1 MSLADLSSKLYTIKS
16 RKNVNFSTAFA
27 SMIREDLAMRYSV
40 FNIVKAISGSELLAQ
55 AAEAKFG
62 FKTPLQ
68 RGEETKNKQK
78 ADRENKFK
86 QYTASSLVTLNNKI
100 NTLSALTQ
108 RNTTLIENLYNDL
121 GSFRHQKKF
130 TKRDLNS
137 GVVKIPLRSRT
148 VKFQIDEIK
157 AELDALQLITIGAK
171 RSKMIKSKAKSG
183 SGFNPLAAAAAAG
196 GVGGGAAAAAAA
208 AGGGVTTD
216 TPTPGTPT
224 PEKESDTEGM
234 ITSALNA
241 VTTYLFGKSLYD
253 WWKKR
258 KAVKAAASAVSTV
271 STNLVNKLPPGVKA
285 RGLGVV
291 DEKTGRFLSKED
303 VARKQLLTESSRT
316 ATASKAPGLI
326 SRGLSFA
333 GRLLGTPMN
342 IATGGFIMYDLL
354 TGRTAGKIVANYNMV
369 AKHFGME
376 FIKGPGG
383 TTIGY
388 KIDGVEY
395 TPNTLPQEYKNIL
408 AAIGPDK
415 RAAASAQAIIAA
427 DEMTYRMLE
436 TPQGRKLVLPPPP
449 TEVTD
454 PLIRAAIAG
463 RVALSVPEPEMVSP
477 GALQV
482 SAPAKFDTKVKQQK
496 PAAAATAPAPAPSPS
511 PAASPAPVSVSGI
524 PIDFASFAKRIGI
537 LESSNNY
544 TAVNSLGYLGK
555 YQFGALALQD
565 MGLVKEGTSLKG
577 LDNPANWTIEG
588 GKQAFLNDPELQE
601 KTFIRYTTMNFRTLQ
616 RIGVLTAQ
624 SPPDQVAGFLAASHL
639 VGPGGAKD
647 LMKGNVSADAY
658 GTKSSKYYVEGVETQ
673 RTYLA
678 AITPPPKLDYATGA
692 SVSTP
697 PPPMVASTTQPSTS
711 TIQAEVVANAALAAN
726 KIVQDTVVALTGKV
740 ADLDKQSQLDRDF
753 PSVRNA
759 AMA

>member
-27 SMIREDLAMRYSV
+27 SMVREDLAMRYSV

-55 AAEAKFG
+55 VAEAKYG
-62 FKTPLQ
+62 FKTPMQREEEAREKRKTLQ
-68 RGEETKNKQK
+68 EQRF
-78 ADRENKFK
+78 RKF
-86 QYTASSLVTLNNKI
+86 TTNSLVTLNNKI

-137 GVVKIPLRSRT
+137 GAVKVPLKSRT

-157 AELDALQLITIGAK
+157 AELDALQMITIGPK
-171 RSKMIKSKAKSG
+171 KSRIIKNKAKSG
-183 SGFNPLAAAAAAG
+183 SRISSMPAMAAG
-196 GVGGGAAAAAAA
+196 GIAGVAGGAL
-208 AGGGVTTD
+208 AGGQPS
-216 TPTPGTPT
+216 PTPDKPEPTT
-224 PEKESDTEGM
+224 PEKTDMNMLT
-234 ITSALNA
+234 TAVNA

-253 WWKKR
+253 WWKNR
-258 KAVKAAASAVSTV
+258 KATTAAPTAATRA
-271 STNLVNKLPPGVKA
+271 LPPGLKA

-291 DEKTGRFLSKED
+291 DTKTGRFVSRED
-303 VARKQLLTESSRT
+303 VERKRLLAESSRT
-316 ATASKAPGLI
+316 ATATKAPGLL
-326 SRGLSFA
+326 SRTLNIA

-395 TPNTLPQEYKNIL
+395 TTDTLPQEYKNIL

-463 RVALSVPEPEMVSP
+463 RVALNVPEPEMISP
-477 GALQV
+477 GAPQV
-482 SAPAKFDTKVKQQK
+482 SAPAKFKTKSA
-496 PAAAATAPAPAPSPS
+496 PSPAPAS
-511 PAASPAPVSVSGI
+511 APVSVSGI
-524 PIDFASFAKRIGI
+524 PIDFASFAKRIGM

-565 MGLVKEGTSLKG
+565 MGLVKKGTSLKG

-588 GKQAFLNDPELQE
+588 GKQAFLNNPELQE
-601 KTFIRYTTMNFRTLQ
+601 RTFIRYTTMNFRTLQ
-616 RIGVLTAQ
+616 RIGVLTAE

-639 VGPGGAKD
+639 LGPGGARD
-647 LMKGNVSADAY
+647 LMKGKVSTDAY

-697 PPPMVASTTQPSTS
+697 PPPMVASTSQPSTS
-711 TIQAEVVANAALAAN
+711 TTQAEVVANAALAAN
-726 KIVQDTVVALTGKV
+726 KVVQDTVVALSGKV

>member
-27 SMIREDLAMRYSV
+27 SMVREDLAMRYSV

-55 AAEAKFG
+55 AAEAKYG
-62 FKTPLQ
+62 FKTPIQREEDAREKRKTLQ
-68 RGEETKNKQK
+68 EQRFRKFT
-78 ADRENKFK
+78 AD
-86 QYTASSLVTLNNKI
+86 SLVTLNNKI

-121 GSFRHQKKF
+121 GSFRYQKKF

-137 GVVKIPLRSRT
+137 GAVKVPLKSRT

-157 AELDALQLITIGAK
+157 AELDALQMITIGPK
-171 RSKMIKSKAKSG
+171 KSRIIKNKAKSG
-183 SGFNPLAAAAAAG
+183 SRIGSMPAMAAG
-196 GVGGGAAAAAAA
+196 GMAGGAL
-208 AGGGVTTD
+208 AGEQPS
-216 TPTPGTPT
+216 PTPDQPEPPT
-224 PEKESDTEGM
+224 PEKSNMNMLTTAVD
-234 ITSALNA
+234 A

-253 WWKKR
+253 WWKNR
-258 KAVKAAASAVSTV
+258 KATTAAPTAATRA
-271 STNLVNKLPPGVKA
+271 LPPGLKA

-291 DEKTGRFLSKED
+291 DTKTGRFVSRED
-303 VARKQLLTESSRT
+303 VARKQLLAESSRATT
-316 ATASKAPGLI
+316 ATKAPGLL
-326 SRGLSFA
+326 SRTLNIA

-354 TGRTAGKIVANYNMV
+354 TGRTAGKIIANYNMV

-388 KIDGVEY
+388 RIDGVEY
-395 TPNTLPQEYKNIL
+395 TPDTLPQEYKNIL

-463 RVALSVPEPEMVSP
+463 RVALNVPEPEMISP
-477 GALQV
+477 GAPQV

-496 PAAAATAPAPAPSPS
+496 SAAAATAPAPSPS

-524 PIDFASFAKRIGI
+524 PIDFASFAKRIGM

-565 MGLVKEGTSLKG
+565 MGLVKKGTSLKG

-588 GKQAFLNDPELQE
+588 GKQAFLNNPELQE

-616 RIGVLTAQ
+616 RIGVLTAE

-639 VGPGGAKD
+639 LGPGGARD
-647 LMKGNVSADAY
+647 LMKGKVSTDAY

-697 PPPMVASTTQPSTS
+697 PPPMVASTSQPSTS
-711 TIQAEVVANAALAAN
+711 TTQAEVVANAALAAN
-726 KIVQDTVVALTGKV
+726 KIVQDTVVSLSGKV

>member
-1 MSLADLSSKLYTIKS
+1 
-16 RKNVNFSTAFA
+16 
-27 SMIREDLAMRYSV
+27 
-40 FNIVKAISGSELLAQ
+40 
-55 AAEAKFG
+55 
-62 FKTPLQ
+62 
-68 RGEETKNKQK
+68 
-78 ADRENKFK
+78 
-86 QYTASSLVTLNNKI
+86 
-100 NTLSALTQ
+100 
-108 RNTTLIENLYNDL
+108 
-121 GSFRHQKKF
+121 
-130 TKRDLNS
+130 
-137 GVVKIPLRSRT
+137 
-148 VKFQIDEIK
+148 
-157 AELDALQLITIGAK
+157 
-171 RSKMIKSKAKSG
+171 
-183 SGFNPLAAAAAAG
+183 
-196 GVGGGAAAAAAA
+196 
-208 AGGGVTTD
+208 
-216 TPTPGTPT
+216 
-224 PEKESDTEGM
+224 
-234 ITSALNA
+234 
-241 VTTYLFGKSLYD
+241 
-253 WWKKR
+253 
-258 KAVKAAASAVSTV
+258 
-271 STNLVNKLPPGVKA
+271 
-285 RGLGVV
+285 
-291 DEKTGRFLSKED
+291 
-303 VARKQLLTESSRT
+303 
-316 ATASKAPGLI
+316 
-326 SRGLSFA
+326 
-333 GRLLGTPMN
+333 MN

-395 TPNTLPQEYKNIL
+395 TTDTLPQEYKNIL

-463 RVALSVPEPEMVSP
+463 RVALNVPEPEMISP
-477 GALQV
+477 GAPQV
-482 SAPAKFDTKVKQQK
+482 SAPAKFKTKSA
-496 PAAAATAPAPAPSPS
+496 PSPAPAS
-511 PAASPAPVSVSGI
+511 APVSVSGI
-524 PIDFASFAKRIGI
+524 PIDFASFAKRIGM

-565 MGLVKEGTSLKG
+565 MGLVKKGTSLKG

-588 GKQAFLNDPELQE
+588 GKQAFLNNPELQE
-601 KTFIRYTTMNFRTLQ
+601 RTFIRYTTMNFRTLQ
-616 RIGVLTAQ
+616 RIGVLTAE

-639 VGPGGAKD
+639 LGPGGARD
-647 LMKGNVSADAY
+647 LMKGKVSTDAY

-697 PPPMVASTTQPSTS
+697 PPPMVASTSQPSTS
-711 TIQAEVVANAALAAN
+711 TTQAEVVANAALAAN
-726 KIVQDTVVALTGKV
+726 KVVQDTVVALSGKV